1 MSQNRKIA
9 IAIAALVAAT
19 LTLEIIASA
28 RDLPHDG
35 VQPGQTTTAPATP

>member
-1 MSQNRKIA
+1 MSQRAIA
-9 IAIAALVAAT
+9 IAIAVLVAAT

-35 VQPGQTTTAPATP
+35 TPPAPPTTSQPAP